1 MTDVDFTE
9 MEYVLSA
16 AGAAISVPEAHGSL
30 CGHLCGVPDTGAQV
44 RIDQV
49 LSDVDTANAQS
60 TVAGKNLE
68 NMYLQTRPALLE
80 GQMKL
85 VLMLPRDVDNLQRRA
100 EALTHWCQGFL
111 FGLGTAGFT
120 DIIVLPETVRE
131 IIGDF
136 TEITRAALDDSEDD
150 EESEK
155 AYVEL
160 VEFARVSTQLAFEE
174 LAEFRVA
181 RGDPGKGLH

>member
-68 NMYLQTRPALLE
+68 NMYLQTRLALLE

-85 VLMLPRDVDNLQRRA
+85 VLMLPGDVDNLQRRA
-100 EALTHWCQGFL
+100 EALRHWCQGL
-111 FGLGTAGFT
+111 F
-120 DIIVLPETVRE
+120 
-131 IIGDF
+131 
-136 TEITRAALDDSEDD
+136 RARDRRI
-150 EESEK
+150 
-155 AYVEL
+155 YRHHCV
-160 VEFARVSTQLAFEE
+160 T
-174 LAEFRVA
+174 
-181 RGDPGKGLH
+181 GNGKGDHR

>member
-1 MTDVDFTE
+1 M
-9 MEYVLSA
+9 
-16 AGAAISVPEAHGSL
+16 
-30 CGHLCGVPDTGAQV
+30 
-44 RIDQV
+44 
-49 LSDVDTANAQS
+49 
-60 TVAGKNLE
+60 
-68 NMYLQTRPALLE
+68 
-80 GQMKL
+80 
-85 VLMLPRDVDNLQRRA
+85 
-100 EALTHWCQGFL
+100 
-111 FGLGTAGFT
+111 
-120 DIIVLPETVRE
+120 LPETVRE